1 MKHYIVSE
9 KELRELLRG
18 YFYALALESGGVDNW
33 QWESESRFDFIDSYN
48 NSNNTECVDIEEIAE
63 DCLKEYEEAQIN

>member
-48 NSNNTECVDIEEIAE
+48 NSNNTECVDIDEIAE
-63 DCLKEYEEAQIN
+63 DALKSYEEAQVN